1 VVQLD
6 PLVQAILKILADLV
20 KTVPVVQRL
29 LPDQHFLSNLL
40 ALKGRVVLRVQ
51 DCREIQKIQG
61 ILVYRKV
68 LVVRVVRRGLLGPV
82 DQGLLE
88 DLYYQLVQWVLVPLV
103 VPLALRIQSLQEI
116 QGRQRDLVVQLIP
129 DLLCH
134 QMDPRVPPVQKPPR
148 LQVVQGYPLFLRP
161 PAVR

>member
-1 VVQLD
+1 
-6 PLVQAILKILADLV
+6 V
-20 KTVPVVQRL
+20 KTVPVVQQL
-29 LPDQHFLSNLL
+29 LPDQHFLLNLL
-40 ALKGRVVLRVQ
+40 VLMDQVVLRVQ
-51 DCREIQKIQG
+51 ESREIQKIQG
-61 ILVYRKV
+61 ILVYQKV
-68 LVVRVVRRGLLGPV
+68 LLAPAVLRDLLGLV

-88 DLYYQLVQWVLVPLV
+88 DLYYQLVQLVLVPLV

-116 QGRQRDLVVQLIP
+116 QGRQRDLVVQLTP